1 MYCTILCCYCRKVA
15 QINIDKLLV
24 QHTCSHNKVSYNT
37 DMSTK
42 NIPQRTPF
50 QRDQDSINWMSR
62 RILKLEAEVAA
73 LKFAAMTPQELD
85 QLAANLA
92 ENDAFCETLRCNK

>member
-1 MYCTILCCYCRKVA
+1 MYCKRLCRDCREGA
-15 QINIDKLLV
+15 QINLDKLLV
-24 QHTCSHNKVSYNT
+24 QHACSHNKVSYNT
-37 DMSTK
+37 DMST
-42 NIPQRTPF
+42 NNYIPTPWKRE
-50 QRDQDSINWMSR
+50 QNKIAALYARIN
-62 RILKLEAEVAA
+62 KLEAEVAA

>member
-1 MYCTILCCYCRKVA
+1 
-15 QINIDKLLV
+15 
-24 QHTCSHNKVSYNT
+24 
-37 DMSTK
+37 MSTNK
-42 NIPQRTPF
+42 IPQRTPF

-92 ENDAFCETLRCNK
+92 DNDAFCATLRCNK

>member
-1 MYCTILCCYCRKVA
+1 MA
-15 QINIDKLLV
+15 
-24 QHTCSHNKVSYNT
+24 
-37 DMSTK
+37 
-42 NIPQRTPF
+42 
-50 QRDQDSINWMSR
+50 R